1 MTRVGCRHE
10 APASCVKGR
19 SPANGRASHAAPLS
33 ATTTSAACAPA
44 VKPGSDLFHL
54 HGDHLGSAALTTDG
68 AGAATASRTYYA
80 YGAERSTTG
89 DLQTDHTFTG
99 QKRAASR
106 LLYDNARDDDPA
118 LGAFISPDS
127 MVPDAGIVIDG
138 NRLLHTRGN
147 PLGYSDPSGKILA
160 CVKGGSYPINEGKPG
175 AFIQSCQKAAEQAGW
190 SEE

>member
-1 MTRVGCRHE
+1 MVGLLTLLPFRPLQLRR
-10 APASCVKGR
+10 PAHPR
-19 SPANGRASHAAPLS
+19 SSTAAR
-33 ATTTSAACAPA
+33 
-44 VKPGSDLFHL
+44 DLFHL
-54 HGDHLGSAALTTDG
+54 HGDHLGSTSLTTDG
-68 AGAATASRTYYA
+68 AAATASRTYYA

-127 MVPDAGIVIDG
+127 MVPDAGIVIDC
-138 NRLLHTRGN
+138 NRLLYTRGN
-147 PLGYSDPSGKILA
+147 PLRYTDPSGNILA
-160 CVKGGSYPINEGKPG
+160 CVKGGSYPINEEKPG
-175 AFIQSCQKAAEQAGW
+175 AFLQSCQMRRPDRAGW